1 MCYVLYKSWAFCALN
16 TTFPFPHVFPQ
27 PPFPLKRE
35 PTASA
40 PRGDTLGSRIDRD
53 ISLIM
58 PPSFVRRLRN
68 NMAQSDGT
76 TVKLGARY
84 GRRLA
89 TPIPSSNR
97 HMPCIRTLRINQNL
111 RNCTECN
118 ITHALHA
125 YHCPQ
130 DNITVPLGT
139 ISLACR
145 CGSITKSPFASG
157 RIAKGLFVI
166 VRLIRVAL
174 VDFVDYSKDNIQS
187 QSHRVGGKTL
197 GNVVVRV
204 IVMTHDG
211 VLSGECD

>member
-1 MCYVLYKSWAFCALN
+1 MLLYACSSSTRVSVTNLN
-16 TTFPFPHVFPQ
+16 CNFPLPHVFPP
-27 PPFPLKRE
+27 PPFPLERE

-40 PRGDTLGSRIDRD
+40 PRGDTLGTRIDRD

-111 RNCTECN
+111 RNCTKCN
-118 ITHALHA
+118 ITHSLHA

-145 CGSITKSPFASG
+145 CGSITKSPFAPALCIAESQKGFTFSFYYFVCSWSILSMTRSTTSNPSPTVSAEKRSG
-157 RIAKGLFVI
+157 T
-166 VRLIRVAL
+166 
-174 VDFVDYSKDNIQS
+174 S
-187 QSHRVGGKTL
+187 
-197 GNVVVRV
+197 
-204 IVMTHDG
+204 
-211 VLSGECD
+211 